1 MLPDRPLPHHGFPVA
16 PGSVRQDPAR
26 RPNALEAFVVYET
39 VYLFEDWRQAF
50 REAELEIE
58 LFLLGMDFEDH
69 REHRRCL
76 RMPELVPY
84 ERQLRFAV
92 GGSRPA
98 PQPCLSI
105 LSVDRLM
112 PVVF

>member
-1 MLPDRPLPHHGFPVA
+1 M
-16 PGSVRQDPAR
+16 RQDPA
-26 RPNALEAFVVYET
+26 PPASALEAFVVDET

-50 REAELEIE
+50 REVELEIE

-84 ERQLRFAV
+84 ERQVRLAV
-92 GGSRPA
+92 GGSHPGTTT
-98 PQPCLSI
+98 PPVDSI
-105 LSVDRLM
+105 GR
-112 PVVF
+112 